1 MENLLSLPNATSIIN
16 GQGRVL
22 AYTKA
27 HNPVQFTYRP
37 DVDVSEWITTT
48 SYDYKRGEVVGVITE
63 PGPLTRAIHQG
74 RSVLI
79 YDLDRCEDHE
89 VFDDIEEEMIAFSDV
104 QFAFVVSA

>member
-37 DVDVSEWITTT
+37 DVDVKGWITKT
-48 SYDYKRGEVVGVITE
+48 SFDYKRGEVVGVITE
-63 PGPLTRAIHQG
+63 PGPLTLALREG

-79 YDLDRCEDHE
+79 HDLDRCEDLE
-89 VFDDIEEEMIAFSDV
+89 VFEDILEEMIAFSDV
-104 QFAFVVSA
+104 QFAFAVSA